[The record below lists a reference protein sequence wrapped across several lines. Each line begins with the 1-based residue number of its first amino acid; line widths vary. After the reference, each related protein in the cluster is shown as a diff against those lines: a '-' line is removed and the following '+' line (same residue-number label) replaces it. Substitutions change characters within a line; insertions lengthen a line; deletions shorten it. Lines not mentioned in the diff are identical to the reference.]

1 MPFWSRR
8 LDLVILTRPGQA
20 TTGGLA
26 DALQRYRAEAA
37 IFNGVRGD
45 SDAER
50 ALWAELDAEGV
61 PLVAA
66 QAGTQVRVEDGVTLS
81 VVSESPGGPLA
92 LMLTYGDTR
101 ILLAGSLDEDAQ
113 AELLASGGPLNAA
126 VLQIPA
132 SGVESESGAAF
143 VAAVGPQIAVGSGE
157 MGIYNPARDGS
168 IHVISDGRRVWAR
181 TR

>member
-1 MPFWSRR
+1 
-8 LDLVILTRPGQA
+8 VILTRPGEA

-26 DALQRYRAEAA
+26 EALRRYRAEVV

-45 SDAER
+45 SDTER

-66 QAGTQVRVEDGVTLS
+66 GAGTQVSIEDGVTLS
-81 VVSESPGGPLA
+81 VLGSPGGALA
-92 LMLTYGDTR
+92 LMLSYGDTR
-101 ILLAGSLDEDAQ
+101 ILLAGSLGEDDQ
-113 AELLASGGPLNAA
+113 AVLLAGGELLSAD

-132 SGVESESGAAF
+132 SGVESETGAAF
-143 VAAVGPQIAVGSGE
+143 VAAAGPQIAIGSGE
-157 MGIYNPARDGS
+157 MGTYNPARDGS